1 LRPEHIIGVCF
12 LLNSAIIKKMKKTFA
27 ILAISILMAP
37 PLLAL
42 AVTIENPVAAGK
54 LEDLIGKIVDFI
66 FSVSLLVVPLMII
79 VGAFYFVTAAG
90 NPSQIETGKR
100 LVLYALIG
108 FIIILLAKGLVAVIG
123 DILGV

>member
-1 LRPEHIIGVCF
+1 
-12 LLNSAIIKKMKKTFA
+12 MKKTFA

>member
-1 LRPEHIIGVCF
+1 MR
-12 LLNSAIIKKMKKTFA
+12 KTFA
-27 ILAISILMAP
+27 ILAISILIAP

-66 FSVSLLVVPLMII
+66 FSVSLLVAPLMII